1 MAELQV
7 GLERLVAQCSHLEQ
21 AVLEA
26 SEVAGGSRGSF
37 AARPDPE
44 LLQRH
49 LALMAAVR
57 QMLGSTRRSQEA
69 MMSPSVS
76 THCPSA
82 GSLHHLKAAV
92 ASSSRPESDASV
104 KVMNLE
110 GPLSQIDDRLRF
122 HVVQEKE
129 ALGMTLPSAP
139 LLGAFPGSHEDLL
152 QATQR
157 SSLGKDEFASGRSS
171 FRTADQPGL
180 GPMAAKEPG
189 IGPQR
194 AHGISDVWS
203 RFHPSRSGEDPC
215 WLGEPGPG
223 LSGHPSALTLAP
235 VRSPSPEVGLPTNS
249 ARSLPPLMS
258 MQGPMSLAAAP
269 SPLTMQSRQWQQP
282 QQASALHPNG
292 LSLQPMM
299 LSLPG
304 GGLSAA
310 LQSAP
315 AIDMRQW
322 QTLPSP
328 AVPETSGQ
336 FSKAAL

>member
-1 MAELQV
+1 M

-26 SEVAGGSRGSF
+26 SEEVAGGSRGSF
-37 AARPDPE
+37 PARPDPE

-49 LALMAAVR
+49 LGLMAAVR
-57 QMLGSTRRSQEA
+57 QMLGSTPRSKEA

-76 THCPSA
+76 AHCPSA
-82 GSLHHLKAAV
+82 GSLHHLKAAA

-129 ALGMTLPSAP
+129 VLMTLPAAP
-139 LLGAFPGSHEDLL
+139 LLGVFPGSHEDLL
-152 QATQR
+152 QATQK
-157 SSLGKDEFASGRSS
+157 SSLGKDEFARGRSS
-171 FRTADQPGL
+171 VLTAEQPGL
-180 GPMAAKEPG
+180 GAMAAKEPG

-203 RFHPSRSGEDPC
+203 RFHPSRSGKDPG
-215 WLGEPGPG
+215 WLGEPGLP
-223 LSGHPSALTLAP
+223 GHPSALTLAP
-235 VRSPSPEVGLPTNS
+235 VRSPFPEVGLPTNS

-269 SPLTMQSRQWQQP
+269 SPLTMQSRQWLQP
-282 QQASALHPNG
+282 QQASALHPSG
-292 LSLQPMM
+292 LPLQPMM

-328 AVPETSGQ
+328 AAPETSGQ